1 MLISLEG
8 NIGSGKSTLLQRLKD
23 THPDWIFLDEPVSIW
38 KQVKNETGKDIIECF
53 YEDQEKYA
61 FSFQILAYI
70 TRLKKLLEALKTYP
84 SSTVL
89 VTERSIETDHYV
101 FAKMLYD
108 DGKISPLDWQIYQ
121 QYIQTFTD
129 QSKVDALVYVR
140 TSPETCQERIQVRD
154 RNGESNICLEYLQS
168 CHNYHENWLQPL
180 IQTPVSSSDNN
191 NNLNSLSMN
200 EHQQEGF
207 SGLATLSLNY
217 QKKQN
222 SQKAKLL
229 VIDSS
234 PDTTNHTYWNN
245 QLTLINNFVYSKN
258 IDPSCLSTPNT
269 VLKNIF
275 RTAVDERV
283 ATYV

>member
-38 KQVKNETGKDIIECF
+38 KQVKNQEGKDIIECF

-84 SSTVL
+84 STTVL
-89 VTERSIETDHYV
+89 VTERSIDTDHYV

-154 RNGESNICLEYLQS
+154 RDGESNICLEYLQS
-168 CHNYHENWLQPL
+168 CHTYHENWLHRHSA
-180 IQTPVSSSDNN
+180 T
-191 NNLNSLSMN
+191 NS
-200 EHQQEGF
+200 
-207 SGLATLSLNY
+207 SGLLT
-217 QKKQN
+217 
-222 SQKAKLL
+222 
-229 VIDSS
+229 IDSS
-234 PDTTNHTYWNN
+234 PDRSNRDYWNK
-245 QLTLINNFVYSKN
+245 QLALIDNFVYSRN
-258 IDPSCLSTPNT
+258 DPACLSTPNT
-269 VLKNIF
+269 VLKNMF